1 MRTIFLRLSKY
12 LPMRRA
18 RDSVRYLV
26 LDEADHL
33 LNTDFAEQTE
43 EIVASCTHPDVQKS
57 MFSATLPSTAERVAK
72 QTLVDPIRVV
82 VGTK

>member
-1 MRTIFLRLSKY
+1 M
-12 LPMRRA
+12 
-18 RDSVRYLV
+18 

-33 LNTDFAEQTE
+33 LNEGFAEQTQ
-43 EIVASCTHPDVQKS
+43 EIVAACTHPDVQKS
-57 MFSATLPSTAERVAK
+57 MFSATLPSIAERVAK